1 MGFLNLKSPFFKNV
15 LAIPDTGTP
24 AATAALTG
32 TALTSITEADIVT
45 GGKTIII
52 TLSND
57 TWVTSGATFDAQRQN
72 IINGLDSAQAEGTGW
87 NAVVQATQAVGG
99 VVRTSD
105 TVVTITLDAFATY
118 NITATETI
126 TVTVPSTAVTLA
138 GAIVATP
145 TFDITAAGAPSTGA
159 PNWPILN
166 GLKFWSPRFS

>member
-1 MGFLNLKSPFFKNV
+1 MGFLNLKSPFFKNP
-15 LAIPDTGTP
+15 LAIPDTGIP
-24 AATAALTG
+24 APIAALTG
-32 TALTSITEADIVT
+32 TALASITEADIVT

-57 TWVTSGATFDAQRQN
+57 TWIADITAVRQD

-126 TVTVPSTAVTLA
+126 TVTVPSSAVTLA

-145 TFDITAAGAPSTGA
+145 TFTVTATGASSTGF
-159 PNWPILN
+159 PDWPILN
-166 GLKFWSPRFS
+166 GLKFWGPRFS